1 MRAKP
6 TIQLLSFAKGGD
18 KVMRRSLAAL
28 AFVAAISPG
37 VALAQSA
44 ADKAQAQTLFD
55 DGRHLMD
62 QGKFAEACRKLEG
75 SQKLDPGAGTLLNL
89 AACYEKNGQ
98 LASAWVTYKD
108 AAVASGDR
116 HRDWAKRAN
125 DKATELA
132 PSVPKLTIAV
142 TGQMPGLVVTRD
154 GETVS
159 PSAFSTELPI
169 DAGPHTIEARAPG
182 HKSFAETVD
191 VAKGGNKTVNVPA
204 LDADA
209 IPIDVARPQQ
219 VTAFDAPAHENK
231 TQLVVGATVVGVG
244 VIGLGVG
251 AVFGFVALG
260 KKSDAAANCTA
271 DYSRCNAM
279 GVRQVDDAK
288 SAGTIST
295 VALVLGGVLVAGGLV
310 VALTAPKS
318 ESAVHASIGAP
329 GAPAGVSLGG
339 SF

>member
-1 MRAKP
+1 M
-6 TIQLLSFAKGGD
+6 
-18 KVMRRSLAAL
+18 MRRSLTAL
-28 AFVAAISPG
+28 AFVAAICPG
-37 VALAQSA
+37 IALAQSA
-44 ADKAQAQTLFD
+44 ADKAQAQALFD
-55 DGRHLMD
+55 DGRHLME
-62 QGKFAEACRKLEG
+62 QGKFAEGCRKLEG

-98 LASAWVTYKD
+98 IASAWVTYKD

-116 HRDWAKRAN
+116 HPDWAKRAN
-125 DKATELA
+125 DKATQLA
-132 PSVPKLTIAV
+132 SGVPKLTIAV
-142 TGQMPGLVVTRD
+142 TDPASGLVVTRD

-159 PSAFSTELPI
+159 PSAFSSELPI

-182 HKSFAETVD
+182 HKPFTQTVD
-191 VAKGGNKTVNVPA
+191 VPKGGAKTVTIPA
-204 LDADA
+204 LDTDA
-209 IPIDVARPQQ
+209 TPIDTGRPTQL
-219 VTAFDAPAHENK
+219 TAFDAPTKGNK
-231 TQLVVGATVVGVG
+231 TQLIIGAAVAGVG

-251 AVFGFVALG
+251 AVFGIVALG

-271 DYSRCNAM
+271 DYARCNAT
-279 GVRQVDDAK
+279 GVGQVDDAK

-295 VALVLGGVLVAGGLV
+295 VALIAGGVLVAGGLV

-318 ESAVHASIGAP
+318 ETSVRASLGAP